1 MIVYCIFI
9 YSFYLPC
16 NGTASNYLM
25 TDAMCIAEFQTY
37 SEEIPIDDIDEIEDI
52 PEVEG
57 DNIPH

>member
-1 MIVYCIFI
+1 
-9 YSFYLPC
+9 
-16 NGTASNYLM
+16 M